1 MNLLIHDLS
10 KIEVDKFIGEN
21 DDIKIISNNSSIR
34 SCMGCFGCWIKTP
47 GKCVINDDYQNMG
60 ALLGAAEN
68 VIVISHCFC
77 GGYSPFIKNVMDRSI
92 PYLLPFF
99 KIKQNETHHKQR
111 YRNKFNLIVSFYGKE
126 ISYKEKEIAIRLI
139 EANAIN
145 FDVAASKISFY
156 DCEEEALRKGL
167 SYGTHNC

>member
-10 KIEVDKFIGEN
+10 KIEVEKFIGEN
-21 DDIKIISNNSSIR
+21 DDIKVISNNNSIR
-34 SCMGCFGCWIKTP
+34 NCMGCFGCWIKTP

-68 VIVISHCFC
+68 VIVISRCFY
-77 GGYSPFIKNVMDRSI
+77 GGYSPFVKNVMDRSI

-111 YRNKFNLIVSFYGKE
+111 YHNRFNFIVCFYGSD
-126 ISYKEKEIAIRLI
+126 ISNEEKEIATKLV

-145 FDVAASKISFY
+145 FDTNRLKINF
-156 DCEEEALRKGL
+156 CENEEEALRKEL
-167 SYGTHNC
+167 SYGSIS

>member
-10 KIEVDKFIGEN
+10 KIEVEKFIGEN
-21 DDIKIISNNSSIR
+21 DDIKVISNNNSIR
-34 SCMGCFGCWIKTP
+34 NCMGCFGCWIKTP

-68 VIVISHCFC
+68 VIVISRCFY
-77 GGYSPFIKNVMDRSI
+77 GGYSPFVKNVIDRSI

-111 YRNKFNLIVSFYGKE
+111 YCNKFNLIVCFYGSD
-126 ISYKEKEIAIRLI
+126 ISNEEKEIATKLV

-145 FDVAASKISFY
+145 FDTNRLKINF
-156 DCEEEALRKGL
+156 CENEDEALRKGV
-167 SYGTHNC
+167 SYAANNC